1 MIAQINDKTTSYRLM
16 ASFIL
21 AAFMTLRLQGCDQI
35 KNTEDSQSSQNS
47 QSAQKL
53 ETLPPLKESITIHHE
68 LGDTVIKHRP
78 QRVAVLDM
86 NEADFLD
93 QLGVPIAGMVKDF
106 VPSFLAQYKEDNN
119 IEDLGAIVQPN
130 IERIYALQPDLILIT
145 SLQAS
150 NYKELTQIAP
160 TLHFDINYQNSE
172 QGHIAQVREHLL
184 TLGRIFAKETLAEQ
198 KVKELDD
205 KVASVRQLTK
215 DRPEKALVILHN
227 NGSFSNFGVKSRYGF
242 VFDGLGVKPAS
253 RVAKTSLHG
262 DPISSEFIQ
271 QADPDIIY
279 IVDRTAVMEQRPT
292 LTLDDISNPLLRHTK
307 AWRSGRVILVNAEA
321 WYIMA
326 ASPHSID
333 IIIDDVIK
341 GYKS

>member
-1 MIAQINDKTTSYRLM
+1 MIDQINKKTASYRPIISL
-16 ASFIL
+16 IL
-21 AAFMTLRLQGCDQI
+21 ATLVILSSQGCEQI
-35 KNTEDSQSSQNS
+35 KKEEASQDSQTVQNS
-47 QSAQKL
+47 QELKTFPA
-53 ETLPPLKESITIHHE
+53 LKEPITIHHA
-68 LGDTVIKHRP
+68 LGDTVLKNRP

-106 VPSFLAQYKEDNN
+106 VPSFLTKYKDDSNV
-119 IEDLGAIVQPN
+119 EDLGAIVQPN
-130 IERIYALQPDLILIT
+130 IERVHALKPDLILIT
-145 SLQAS
+145 PLQAS
-150 NYKELTQIAP
+150 NYQELTQIAP

-172 QGHIAQVREHLL
+172 QGHLGQVKDHLL
-184 TLGRIFAKETLAEQ
+184 TLGRIFAKESLAEQ
-198 KVKELDD
+198 KVKDLDD
-205 KVASVRQLTK
+205 KVARVHQLIK

-227 NGSFSNFGVKSRYGF
+227 NGSFNNFGVKSRYGF
-242 VFDGLGVKPAS
+242 IFDDLGVKPAS
-253 RVAKTSLHG
+253 QEANTSLHG

-279 IVDRTAVMEQRPT
+279 IVDRTAVMEQRTT
-292 LTLDDISNPLLRHTK
+292 LTLEEISNPLLRHTK

-341 GYKS
+341 GYQP